1 MMQFK
6 VGNEFLEL
14 PADFGLQFT
23 RKNPLFAFD
32 SLECERTVSF
42 DIPATPKND
51 RIFELARWVQ
61 ARGAGMRR
69 RYDAQL
75 QGSMVT
81 KDGYLYIS
89 EYSDGKYKAIFVTG
103 ELLGLQRIKAL
114 GKLAEIM
121 DYPQTVAIS
130 YTGGSPSALAASIWA
145 NVQYRHPSGET
156 LSPSISLQ
164 KLYETICAQYN
175 INAAAFPAELAG
187 MRIVTRAKGVNETQT
202 FKCTIKSSQQ
212 SLQPDA
218 TQPTDPYNA
227 LTYDARLFEY
237 EDVPYGVAI
246 ARAGGTQANQY
257 YLVRLFKCKTALKLT
272 MPDNMPNTTYLYD
285 FDALDFVGGYSFGKD
300 LDGTITRTG
309 DPLAGRTINFAAGD
323 VFAFV
328 DERYYVYQRTQVMG
342 TYYYDRGFMLGDSV
356 TFNSEWQIKV
366 QSANSPL
373 QAGDIC
379 RLQDNL
385 PDITFTE
392 LLKVIAALCGRVLNY
407 DETNGVTFDAL
418 NLATFSVLDVSDII
432 KTSALTRTFADYAQ
446 NNIITLKDEPD
457 DVRTV
462 YTIDNDNIEAEKT
475 LLTIPFD
482 AAQTLDGA
490 LYIENAEADT
500 IGATGTQYLT
510 RVQLI
515 KNNGLQSLCD
525 ASTALSAQIRMT
537 LFEFNQLTAKTAI
550 RMRGVRYTWTEAQWA
565 KDVATIKLAKMY
577 Q

>member
-1 MMQFK
+1 
-6 VGNEFLEL
+6 
-14 PADFGLQFT
+14 
-23 RKNPLFAFD
+23 
-32 SLECERTVSF
+32 
-42 DIPATPKND
+42 
-51 RIFELARWVQ
+51 
-61 ARGAGMRR
+61 
-69 RYDAQL
+69 
-75 QGSMVT
+75 
-81 KDGYLYIS
+81 
-89 EYSDGKYKAIFVTG
+89 
-103 ELLGLQRIKAL
+103 
-114 GKLAEIM
+114 
-121 DYPQTVAIS
+121 
-130 YTGGSPSALAASIWA
+130 
-145 NVQYRHPSGET
+145 
-156 LSPSISLQ
+156 
-164 KLYETICAQYN
+164 
-175 INAAAFPAELAG
+175 
-187 MRIVTRAKGVNETQT
+187 
-202 FKCTIKSSQQ
+202 
-212 SLQPDA
+212 
-218 TQPTDPYNA
+218 
-227 LTYDARLFEY
+227 
-237 EDVPYGVAI
+237 
-246 ARAGGTQANQY
+246 
-257 YLVRLFKCKTALKLT
+257 
-272 MPDNMPNTTYLYD
+272 
-285 FDALDFVGGYSFGKD
+285 
-300 LDGTITRTG
+300 
-309 DPLAGRTINFAAGD
+309 
-323 VFAFV
+323 
-328 DERYYVYQRTQVMG
+328 MG

-462 YTIDNDNIEAEKT
+462 YTIENENIETEKT

-500 IGATGTQYLT
+500 LGATGTQYLT

-515 KNNGLQSLCD
+515 KNSGLQSLCN
-525 ASTALSAQIRMT
+525 ASTSLSAQIRMT

>member
-6 VGNEFLEL
+6 INNEFLEL

-32 SLECERTVSF
+32 ALECERTVSF

-89 EYSDGKYKAIFVTG
+89 EYSDGKYKAVFVTG

-114 GKLAEIM
+114 DKIPEIM
-121 DYPQTVAIS
+121 TYQQTTPVS
-130 YTGGSPSALAASIWA
+130 NSGGTPSALAAYIWA
-145 NVQYRHPSGET
+145 SVQYRRPSGET

-175 INAAAFPAELAG
+175 INAAAFPSELAG
-187 MRIVTRAKGVNETQT
+187 MRIVPAKAKGIKKGAVEFTGTGSAMTTDGTYPVCYSESLNLAGSVIQT
-202 FKCTIKSSQQ
+202 SPAHVAVRTNDGATVYTGTA
-212 SLQPDA
+212 LQF
-218 TQPTDPYNA
+218 
-227 LTYDARLFEY
+227 LTYQKLKITFPDDWNDDLFIGYFITHAQGEEY
-237 EDVPYGVAI
+237 LLQIFDFYGD
-246 ARAGGTQANQY
+246 RS
-257 YLVRLFKCKTALKLT
+257 
-272 MPDNMPNTTYLYD
+272 
-285 FDALDFVGGYSFGKD
+285 FDE
-300 LDGTITRTG
+300 TG
-309 DPLAGRTINFAAGD
+309 SVTGESLRGRTVEIPTQGLFAIINKRDYAYLQTSGGLEQGWAFASASNEATFSLEGMDIQVGD
-323 VFAFV
+323 
-328 DERYYVYQRTQVMG
+328 YV
-342 TYYYDRGFMLGDSV
+342 
-356 TFNSEWQIKV
+356 
-366 QSANSPL
+366 
-373 QAGDIC
+373 

-462 YTIDNDNIEAEKT
+462 YTIDNENIETEKT

-482 AAQTLDGA
+482 AAQTLNGA

-515 KNNGLQSLCD
+515 KNNGLQSLCN

-537 LFEFNQLTAKTAI
+537 LFEFNQLNAKTAI

>member
-6 VGNEFLEL
+6 IDNEFLEL

-32 SLECERTVSF
+32 ALECERTVSF

-51 RIFELARWVQ
+51 RIFNLARWVQ
-61 ARGAGMRR
+61 TYGAGMRR

-130 YTGGSPSALAASIWA
+130 YTGGSPSAFAASIWA
-145 NVQYRHPSGET
+145 NVQYRHPAGET

-164 KLYETICAQYN
+164 KLYETICAKYN

-187 MRIVTRAKGVNETQT
+187 MRIVTRAKGVDELQR
-202 FKCTIKSSQQ
+202 FICSIDPAQQ
-212 SLQPDA
+212 ILQPDA

-246 ARAGGTQANQY
+246 AQTGGTQSNQF
-257 YLVRLFKCKTALKLT
+257 YLVRVFKCKTALKLT
-272 MPDNMPNTTYLYD
+272 MPDNMPNTTHLYD
-285 FDALDFVGGYSFGKD
+285 FDALDFVGGYSFDKD

-356 TFNSEWQIKV
+356 TFNSDWQIKV

-385 PDITFTE
+385 PDITFTD
-392 LLKVIAALCGRVLNY
+392 LLKIIAAICGRVLNY

-418 NLATFSVLDVSDII
+418 SLSTFPVENITDII
-432 KTSALTRTFADYAQ
+432 KSGVITRTFADYAQ
-446 NNIITLKDEPD
+446 NNRIVLNDEPE
-457 DVRTV
+457 DVQVV
-462 YTIDNDNIEAEKT
+462 YTVDNDNIEKEKE
-475 LLTIPFD
+475 LLKVPFN
-482 AAQTLDGA
+482 AGGTLDGA
-490 LYIENAEADT
+490 LYIENPEADT
-500 IGATGTQYLT
+500 LGADGGGSYLT
-510 RVQLI
+510 RVQLV
-515 KNNGLQSLCD
+515 KNNGVQSLCD

-537 LFEFNQLTAKTAI
+537 LFEFNQLNAKTAI
-550 RMRGVRYTWTEAQWA
+550 RMRGVSYTWTEAQWA
-565 KDVATIKLAKMY
+565 KDAATVKLAKMY
-577 Q
+577 